1 MKKCAIFSFVIVNTE
16 EIEIMESKKIIDD
29 IKKNVK
35 IDTVSFTK
43 NDEGKVQGK
52 CLYDGQEVLVTLPK
66 TIKGIDVLD
75 AIKKN
80 EITVEMLNKIAIFI
94 YNLTLENTEKRIRV
108 SVKEETYQNLMYWS
122 KKRECSVSEYV
133 NMAIKHMIAWEN
145 QDYDLPTLEQQRLNQ
160 LIDSMNTLS
169 SNVSNMENV
178 ILSGFKSL
186 MNLAMGDDYLYDDE
200 EEKWDF

>member
-1 MKKCAIFSFVIVNTE
+1 
-16 EIEIMESKKIIDD
+16 MESKKIIDD